1 MPTHTVRPAETG
13 LTFRC
18 DSLSA
23 GEENTEQPL
32 FAVEQDQASYVSPLM
47 FCIHLGDGDEGETVG
62 GWKENSFA
70 HTFSHSVWI
79 PGALVQMRLKC

>member
-1 MPTHTVRPAETG
+1 MPVHTVGPGESW

-32 FAVEQDQASYVSPLM
+32 FAMQQDQAASVSPLM
-47 FCIHLGDGDEGETVG
+47 FCIHLGDADEGETVG
-62 GWKENSFA
+62 G
-70 HTFSHSVWI
+70 
-79 PGALVQMRLKC
+79 